1 LTVLLDV
8 RAADRLRGKDG
19 SLTALIDALLR
30 TTVED
35 TSIDLTR
42 LRIVCDWIQYKSNF
56 RETVDVRA
64 IVGGISPDALEIA
77 VDLRRGL
84 AQSDGLGTAIATAL
98 ERYKT
103 GATGRVYLEPWCQ
116 TSKSCIWDFNTLY
129 WKELGLWEEVSG
141 QGYERAL
148 PGGESDARN
157 SAAARES
164 ILELFATWDHL
175 AERRALPDQ
184 LHVLELGVGNGNQA
198 RVWLDEFGRVDREL
212 GREYYRRLHYLLGDY
227 SPHLLEMARR
237 NVGAHADHVSAL
249 VLDALQPTKTLGFLK
264 YKAFFVYISNV
275 YDNLPSDEIAR
286 IDGRLFQV
294 EARAYLDGAAA
305 APIAAEIGAGPAELA
320 ELIRRLLRL
329 GPTLLAETF
338 AARFPSPLAAVR
350 FWRDVWERVQL
361 EERYTPVIPSETLAP
376 SPGVGSEIMR
386 SVVEAHGDIR
396 MHVSNGA
403 ATSFIDTLPLLH
415 PHGVLQCHDIFVT
428 DTEQYANAFRGPGKY
443 DGSVVNWVN
452 GPVLAAFGGRHGFEV
467 TFQPFR
473 HRSGSNIMT
482 MLARVRE

>member
-1 LTVLLDV
+1 MLLDF
-8 RAADRLRGKDG
+8 RATDKLRGRDG
-19 SLTALIDALLR
+19 SLTALIDAVLR
-30 TTVED
+30 SAVGD
-35 TSIDLTR
+35 DSIDLAT
-42 LRIVCDWIQYKSNF
+42 LRIVCDWVQYKNNF
-56 RETVDVRA
+56 REPVEVRA
-64 IVGGISPDALEIA
+64 IVGGTSADALEIGI
-77 VDLRRGL
+77 DMRRGL
-84 AQSDGLGTAIATAL
+84 PDSGTLATQIAHALAVYKDGT
-98 ERYKT
+98 
-103 GATGRVYLEPWCQ
+103 TGRVYLEPWCQ
-116 TSKSCIWDFNTLY
+116 TSKSCIWDFNALY

-198 RVWLDEFGRVDREL
+198 RAWLDEFLRVDREL
-212 GREYYRRLHYLLGDY
+212 GRDYYRRLHYLLGDY
-227 SPHLLEMARR
+227 SPHLLDIARR
-237 NVGAHADHVSAL
+237 NCGPHADHVSAL
-249 VLDALQPTKTLGFLK
+249 VLDALAPSKTLGFLK

-275 YDNLPSDEIAR
+275 YDNLPTDEIAR

-294 EARAYLDGAAA
+294 ESRAYLGADDAADIAAA
-305 APIAAEIGAGPAELA
+305 IGTAPGALT

-329 GPTLLAETF
+329 GPTLLAETY
-338 AARFPSPLAAVR
+338 AARFESPFAAVR
-350 FWRDVWERVQL
+350 FWQAVWERVYM
-361 EERYTPVIPSETLAP
+361 EERYTPVVPAETLD
-376 SPGVGSEIMR
+376 SVPGVGSEIMR
-386 SVVEAHGDIR
+386 SVVESHGDIR

-415 PHGVLQCHDIFVT
+415 PHGILQCHDIFVT
-428 DTEQYANAFRGPGKY
+428 DTAQYASAFRGPGKY